1 MMIKFLCIQGA
12 TAITFAE
19 QSRSQ
24 NCINLLKQT
33 RPVKQNTAKLSRLK
47 RSVSSNDKSEPI
59 SNGAAATISDNNKK
73 FEKIFNNNN
82 ANSVSGENRAS
93 KYYKSQEDTSEMGT
107 EDKSGANALS
117 NNKSDKWGDEDEDDD
132 DSEQDDDSLS
142 YSQEIDKEKT
152 NVSHKRNQF
161 LSKKKN
167 VLK

>member
-1 MMIKFLCIQGA
+1 MINFLCIFKGA
-12 TAITFAE
+12 TAIIFAE
-19 QSRSQ
+19 QSRNQ

-59 SNGAAATISDNNKK
+59 SNGAAATTSDNNKK
-73 FEKIFNNNN
+73 FENIFNNNKN
-82 ANSVSGENRAS
+82 ANSLSGENRAS

-142 YSQEIDKEKT
+142 YSQEINKEKT
-152 NVSHKRNQF
+152 NVSHQRKQF
-161 LSKKKN
+161 
-167 VLK
+167 